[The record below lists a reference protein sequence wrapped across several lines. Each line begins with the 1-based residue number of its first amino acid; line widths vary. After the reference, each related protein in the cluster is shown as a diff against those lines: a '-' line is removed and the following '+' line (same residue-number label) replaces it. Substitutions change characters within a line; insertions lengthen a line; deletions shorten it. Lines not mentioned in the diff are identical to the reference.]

1 MSRTSPARPAA
12 SGAPPRRQAAEAP
25 AKRYSP
31 TSSTAPICHW
41 KSWTDA
47 TPATI
52 TPAGRPSS
60 NAATS
65 GRTYAVC
72 SSAAV
77 TPTGRPTPIS
87 NTSSVESGAN
97 SARPGV
103 FPSSMRASAGR
114 MRGRQSR

>member
-1 MSRTSPARPAA
+1 MHLAREAGGKRRSHP
-12 SGAPPRRQAAEAP
+12 PPRGAGAP
-25 AKRYSP
+25 AKRHSP
-31 TSSTAPICHW
+31 TSSTTPIRHS
-41 KSWTDA
+41 KSWA
-47 TPATI
+47 AVAPATI

-65 GRTYAVC
+65 GRTYAVR

-77 TPTGRPTPIS
+77 TPTGSPTPIS

-103 FPSSMRASAGR
+103 VPSSIRASAGR
-114 MRGRQSR
+114 MRGRHSR